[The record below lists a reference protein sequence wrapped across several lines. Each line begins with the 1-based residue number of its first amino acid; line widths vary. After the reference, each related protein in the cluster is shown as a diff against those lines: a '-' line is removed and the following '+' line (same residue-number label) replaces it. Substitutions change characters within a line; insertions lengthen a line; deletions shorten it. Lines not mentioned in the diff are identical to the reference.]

1 MTIETERRNFI
12 RGVGA
17 AAASHGAAATKYV
30 DIYMEAI
37 KWDNAARLYEQYSRE
52 G

>member
-1 MTIETERRNFI
+1 MDY
-12 RGVGA
+12 GSDA
-17 AAASHGAAATKYV
+17 AKYV

-52 G
+52 A